1 VCVFEFKAGYFVL
14 FFSKVVSDSELNSP
28 EFAAVNDKSSTRLFF
43 LGAAAFTPW
52 CETVFS
58 HHGCGSKLLGHGSKQ
73 CCGSHRC
80 KVSYLNEEC
89 TIFVAKHT
97 KNLA

>member
-43 LGAAAFTPW
+43 FFW
-52 CETVFS
+52 SF
-58 HHGCGSKLLGHGSKQ
+58 
-73 CCGSHRC
+73 
-80 KVSYLNEEC
+80 
-89 TIFVAKHT
+89 
-97 KNLA
+97 